1 MADNFVKHILML
13 ESLIRSDREAPKTA
27 RQIQAEVERRWKEIF
42 PTAPADD
49 KPLSLQTIHRQVKAI
64 KASGLYNIKSHADNK
79 LGYYNT
85 SQILSTAEVAVIS
98 AAIYQS
104 ASLNVDEKK
113 RILTRLKS
121 ATDTDGT
128 SIIYSFE
135 RQIKIDDKP
144 NIRTQSILH
153 KVKTI
158 CRAIVEG
165 KTITFSLR
173 KNSAADDWHEVT
185 ASPCFITGKDN
196 ELYLTALVGKAH
208 EDFKVALMRNIEIQ
222 SEEFQSEKNFSLKQ
236 HLDRT
241 REDAPLIELKI
252 SFPESFIENVIAR
265 FGRNRISHLASNG
278 RIEDGENQYRVTI
291 HLREDE
297 RLYDWLRRH
306 CNKVKVAAPNAV
318 KANLKNQLLKAIG
331 VL

>member
-13 ESLIRSDREAPKTA
+13 ESLIKSDREAPKTA
-27 RQIQAEVERRWKEIF
+27 RQIQSEVERRWKEIF

-64 KASGLYNIKSHADNK
+64 KASGLYKIKSHDDNK

-85 SQILSTAEVAVIS
+85 SHILSTAEAAVIS

-104 ASLNVDEKK
+104 ASLSVDEKK
-113 RILTRLKS
+113 RILNRLKS

-128 SIIYSFE
+128 SIIYGFE
-135 RQIKIDDKP
+135 LQIKIDDKP
-144 NIRTQSILH
+144 NIRTHSILH

-158 CRAIVEG
+158 CQAIVEG
-165 KTITFSLR
+165 KKITFRLR
-173 KNSAADDWHEVT
+173 KNSATDDWHEVT

-196 ELYLTALVGKAH
+196 ELYLTAAVGEAH
-208 EDFKVALMRNIEIQ
+208 EDFKVALMRNIDIQ
-222 SEEFQSEKNFSLKQ
+222 AEEFSSAKNFSLKQ
-236 HLDRT
+236 HLDGT
-241 REDAPLIELKI
+241 REDAPLIDLKI
-252 SFPESFIENVIAR
+252 SFPESFIENVVAR
-265 FGRNRISHLASNG
+265 FGLNRIRQLASNG

-291 HLREDE
+291 RLREDE
-297 RLYDWLRRH
+297 RLYDWLCQH

-318 KANLKNQLLKAIG
+318 KANLKDRLLKAIS